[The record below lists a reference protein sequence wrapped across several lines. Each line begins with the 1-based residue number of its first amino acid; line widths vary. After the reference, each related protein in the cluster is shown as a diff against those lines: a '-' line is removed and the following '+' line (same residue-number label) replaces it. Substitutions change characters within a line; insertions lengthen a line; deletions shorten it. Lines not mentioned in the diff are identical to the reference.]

1 MRPRPVATALI
12 ALALVSQIAWTA
24 PKEAAVPKGQGSEA
38 EWPGLGASV
47 REVRVDTREVIHP
60 NFGGV
65 GFHAFHHVFPA
76 TDREK
81 NEVIY
86 KRWRELNPSFA
97 RLNDSSRWDRAMMD
111 RAAEHMQ
118 RMKETGTELYVTTWD
133 PPDIPEGEARRAY
146 ARTVVDRLEYLVR
159 ERGLTNIH
167 YYCMTNELSLRE
179 WGDLFEDLPT
189 FKSYHQALFDALK
202 ERALDIKLLAS
213 DASPFERWWTIEWA
227 TRNMDEI
234 TGVYGGHHYINDRT
248 PDDERF
254 YPWFLSKLEE
264 GVGLARSKGKSF
276 ILGEFG
282 ARQDGRTID
291 GVKRD
296 VCIYWDTPEEPVV
309 GVQLSEAAIAAMNA
323 GVYAMGYW
331 TFMDFPDEY
340 SARYINKWGLFKCS
354 GADRSTRDP
363 YYAYGLLTKFFRGPS
378 TVYRVETG
386 DPRLRVAALQHHG
399 SGAWSIAV
407 VNRSAHDAPLSISLE
422 GKPVTA
428 AFRKYVYDPA
438 HVPQNP
444 FGDLQGPAGKVV
456 MKEGQMRDTVGA
468 GTLTVYTT
476 AYDDRAPIPVQGLK
490 VQQTAEGK
498 PRLTWQANGEP
509 DLCYYR
515 VYRSTS
521 AGFTPAA
528 SLQIGSTIA
537 AEFVDET
544 APAGGAHYK
553 VLAVDQSG
561 NASE

>member
-1 MRPRPVATALI
+1 MLLI
-12 ALALVSQIAWTA
+12 ALAPAGPAARPA
-24 PKEAAVPKGQGSEA
+24 PKEAAVLERQSFEGKE
-38 EWPGLGASV
+38 EWPDLGATV
-47 REVRVDTREVIHP
+47 REVRVDTRDVVHP
-60 NFGGV
+60 GFGGV

-76 TDREK
+76 SDREK
-81 NEVIY
+81 SEVIF

-97 RLNDSSRWDRAMMD
+97 RLNDSRNWDRAMMD
-111 RAAEHMQ
+111 QAAEHMQ

-133 PPDIPEGEARRAY
+133 PLDVPEGEARLAY

-159 ERGLTNIH
+159 QKSLTNIH
-167 YYCMTNELSLRE
+167 YYCMTNELSLRA

-202 ERALDIKLLAS
+202 ERGLDIKLLAT

-227 TRNMDEI
+227 TQNMDDI

-248 PDDERF
+248 PGDERF

-282 ARQDGRTID
+282 AKQDGRTID
-291 GVKRD
+291 GVTRD
-296 VCIYWDTPEEPVV
+296 VCIYWDTPEEPMV

-331 TFMDFPDEY
+331 TFMDLPDEY
-340 SARYINKWGLFKCS
+340 STGYINKWGLFRCS

-378 TVYRVETG
+378 TVYRVETN

-407 VNRSAHDAPLSISLE
+407 VNRSGHDAPLSISLD

-438 HVPQNP
+438 RVPQHP
-444 FGDLQGPAGKVV
+444 FGDLQGPSGEVS
-456 MKEGQMRDTVGA
+456 MKEGRMRDAVGA
-468 GTLTVYTT
+468 CTLTVYTT
-476 AYDDRAPIPVQGLK
+476 AYDDRPPAPVWGLRAE
-490 VQQTAEGK
+490 QLAEGK
-498 PRLTWQANGEP
+498 QRLTWQASCES

-521 AGFTPAA
+521 PEFTPAR

-537 AEFVDET
+537 TEFVDEA
-544 APAGGAHYK
+544 APAGAAHYK

-561 NASE
+561 NASR